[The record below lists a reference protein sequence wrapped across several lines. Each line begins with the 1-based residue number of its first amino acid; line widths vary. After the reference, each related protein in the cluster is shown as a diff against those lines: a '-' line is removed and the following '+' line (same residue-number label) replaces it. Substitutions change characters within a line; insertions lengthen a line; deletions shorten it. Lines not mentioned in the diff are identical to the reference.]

1 MFNPNPVNDP
11 TLRGQKAGEVE
22 TIGANNRYD
31 LFPVHTRFD
40 AVAWFIED
48 RETLDAMG
56 LADVVVQANSRR
68 EALDA
73 LDRVR
78 PDYGVV
84 VEAAPVYGSPLQA
97 PAWDAHSEL

>member
-1 MFNPNPVNDP
+1 MFNPNPVNNP

-48 RETLDAMG
+48 RETLDAYG
-56 LADVVVQANSRR
+56 LAEVVVQADSRR
-68 EALDA
+68 EALDT
-73 LDRVR
+73 LERIR
-78 PDYGVV
+78 PGHGVV
-84 VEAAPVYGSPLQA
+84 VEPAPIYVSPLQA
-97 PAWDAHSEL
+97 PAWDASAEL